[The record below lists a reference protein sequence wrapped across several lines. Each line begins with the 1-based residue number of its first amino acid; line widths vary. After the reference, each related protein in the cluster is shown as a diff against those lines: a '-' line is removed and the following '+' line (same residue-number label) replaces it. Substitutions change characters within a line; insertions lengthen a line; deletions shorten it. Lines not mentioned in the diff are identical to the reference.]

1 MEMKTAS
8 VVDASIA
15 LFETQLQR
23 KMSVDA
29 GLLSGLLLGPL
40 AGVVVWLWPLGLDP
54 SAQKALA
61 IVIFMILYWIAEPVD
76 SAVTALIGCYLFW
89 ALGVTNIAMAFSGFT
104 ASAPWFV
111 LGCLLIA
118 EAVSQSSLVNRLG
131 YLIMLRVGTSYLR
144 ILAGLIV
151 LSFLLTFLIPSAL
164 VRVAMIA
171 PVALGIIGAY
181 GLDKRS
187 NFAKGLF
194 LMITCSSPLFGKTL
208 MSNPAAMIAREIVIE
223 QTGVEISW
231 YQWLLAFLPIT
242 LLTIAAFW
250 LLVPWLYPT
259 ELKELP
265 TGKEYFEDTLRQ
277 LGGFSR
283 TEKHV
288 LAYLLL
294 ATSLWATDSIHH
306 INPTMIALGIGL
318 LLCFPKIG
326 VLDTQA
332 IKRVNFMTILLPAA
346 ALSMGNVLIHTNI
359 VQVLTD
365 GPAEWMT
372 PLFSYP
378 MNSAVALYWAGF
390 LYHLLLSN
398 DQSMVSTSLPVL
410 IQIAQAQGH
419 NPAVLALIW
428 TFAGSAHL
436 FLYQSG
442 ALVVGYAY
450 GSFTAKDLFKV
461 ALSMTIVKG
470 LLLMVF
476 VPLYWPLIGLDWT
489 K

>member
-1 MEMKTAS
+1 
-8 VVDASIA
+8 
-15 LFETQLQR
+15 
-23 KMSVDA
+23 
-29 GLLSGLLLGPL
+29 
-40 AGVVVWLWPLGLDP
+40 
-54 SAQKALA
+54 
-61 IVIFMILYWIAEPVD
+61 
-76 SAVTALIGCYLFW
+76 
-89 ALGVTNIAMAFSGFT
+89 
-104 ASAPWFV
+104 
-111 LGCLLIA
+111 
-118 EAVSQSSLVNRLG
+118 
-131 YLIMLRVGTSYLR
+131 
-144 ILAGLIV
+144 
-151 LSFLLTFLIPSAL
+151 
-164 VRVAMIA
+164 
-171 PVALGIIGAY
+171 
-181 GLDKRS
+181 
-187 NFAKGLF
+187 
-194 LMITCSSPLFGKTL
+194 MITCSSPLFGKTL

-231 YQWLLAFLPIT
+231 YQWLLAFLPII

-265 TGKEYFEDTLRQ
+265 PGKEYFEDTLRQ
-277 LGGFSR
+277 MGGFSR
-283 TEKHV
+283 TEKQV
-288 LAYLLL
+288 LAYILL

-398 DQSMVSTSLPVL
+398 DQSMVSTALPVL

-450 GSFTAKDLFKV
+450 GSFTAKELFKV

-476 VPLYWPLIGLDWT
+476 VPLYWPLIGLAWT